1 MKEADWQPMLSDPA
15 TRDFAFRQLVSTYGP
30 ALHKHILRLVTI
42 QADADDVLQNTFIK
56 VYRGLMNFR
65 ADSKL
70 YTWLYRIATNESLT
84 WIAQRRRKQT
94 LDIEQEGQWV
104 ASQLKAENYFD
115 GDEAQKKLLVALA
128 SLPDKQRLV
137 FNLRYFDDMPY
148 QDISDMLGTSVGGLK
163 ASYHLAVKKIT
174 TQLQDEA

>member
-1 MKEADWQPMLSDPA
+1 MLSDPA

>member
-15 TRDFAFRQLVSTYGP
+15 TQDAAFQQLVATYGP
-30 ALHKHILRLVTI
+30 ALHKHILRLVTL

-56 VYRGLMNFR
+56 VYKGLQNFR

-70 YTWLYRIATNESLT
+70 YTWLYRIATNESLS
-84 WIAQRRRKQT
+84 WIEQRRRRQT

-174 TQLQDEA
+174 TQLQNEK